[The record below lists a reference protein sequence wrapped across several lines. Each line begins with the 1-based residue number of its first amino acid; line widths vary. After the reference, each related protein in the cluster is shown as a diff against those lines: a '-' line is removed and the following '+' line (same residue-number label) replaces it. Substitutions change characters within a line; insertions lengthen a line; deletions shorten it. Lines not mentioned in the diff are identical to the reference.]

1 MVKKIV
7 NKQNVKQSVNV
18 KVHIGDKYKKK
29 RNKKRIRRGGIGGGG
44 GGGSSTSSSPNLI
57 PFTPVYIQSGNA
69 PHLEIPT
76 IHTPAI
82 PAPVP
87 ASVSAPVLASV
98 PSTPR
103 TSIVASRLRNVVD
116 NVRETTPMARY
127 GVIPTFGGNN
137 SDSDTDVADRIN
149 RVAPISMVGGSSGG
163 AVARNKGRPKVEK
176 TEHQLAIE
184 RLARNAK
191 ARERYA
197 QNKRLQEKN
206 DL

>member
-29 RNKKRIRRGGIGGGG
+29 RNKKRVRRGGS
-44 GGGSSTSSSPNLI
+44 GGGSSSSPNLI

-116 NVRETTPMARY
+116 NVRENTPMARH

-137 SDSDTDVADRIN
+137 SDSDTDEANRII

-163 AVARNKGRPKVEK
+163 GVAVAGGGRGNAGSSEEK
-176 TEHQLAIE
+176 

>member
-29 RNKKRIRRGGIGGGG
+29 RNKKRVRRGGSG
-44 GGGSSTSSSPNLI
+44 GGGSSSSPNLI

-116 NVRETTPMARY
+116 NVRETTPMARH
-127 GVIPTFGGNN
+127 GLIPTFGGNN
-137 SDSDTDVADRIN
+137 SDSDTDVADRDI

-163 AVARNKGRPKVEK
+163 GVAVAGGGRGNAGSAEEK
-176 TEHQLAIE
+176 

>member
-29 RNKKRIRRGGIGGGG
+29 RNKKRVRRGGSGGGA
-44 GGGSSTSSSPNLI
+44 SSSSPNLI

-87 ASVSAPVLASV
+87 ASVSAPVLTSV

-103 TSIVASRLRNVVD
+103 TSVVASRLRNVVD
-116 NVRETTPMARY
+116 NVRENTPMARH

-137 SDSDTDVADRIN
+137 SDSDTDVAERIS
-149 RVAPISMVGGSSGG
+149 RVVPLSMVGGSSGG
-163 AVARNKGRPKVEK
+163 GVVGVRRGRPKVEK
-176 TEHQLAIE
+176 TEDQLAIE

-191 ARERYA
+191 ARERRA
-197 QNKRLQEKN
+197 ELKRLQEKN

>member
-29 RNKKRIRRGGIGGGG
+29 RNKKRVRRGGS
-44 GGGSSTSSSPNLI
+44 GGGSSSSPNLI

-87 ASVSAPVLASV
+87 ASVSAPVLVSV

-103 TSIVASRLRNVVD
+103 TSIVASRLRNAVD
-116 NVRETTPMARY
+116 NVRETTPMARH

-137 SDSDTDVADRIN
+137 SDSDTDVADRIS
-149 RVAPISMVGGSSGG
+149 RVVPLSMVGGSSGG
-163 AVARNKGRPKVEK
+163 DVVRRGRPKGSVNRPKDVIQAEK
-176 TEHQLAIE
+176 DEKEMRKLEKQLS
-184 RLARNAK
+184 K
-191 ARERYA
+191 
-197 QNKRLQEKN
+197 K
-206 DL
+206 

>member
-29 RNKKRIRRGGIGGGG
+29 RNKKRVRRGGSG
-44 GGGSSTSSSPNLI
+44 GGGSSSSPNLI

-116 NVRETTPMARY
+116 NVRENTPMARH

-137 SDSDTDVADRIN
+137 SDSDTDVAERDG
-149 RVAPISMVGGSSGG
+149 RVVPLSMVGGSSGG
-163 AVARNKGRPKVEK
+163 GVVGVRRGRPKGSVNRPKAEIEAEK
-176 TEHQLAIE
+176 HEKELRKLEKQLSQ
-184 RLARNAK
+184 K
-191 ARERYA
+191 
-197 QNKRLQEKN
+197 
-206 DL
+206 

>member
-29 RNKKRIRRGGIGGGG
+29 RNKKRVRRGGSG
-44 GGGSSTSSSPNLI
+44 GGGSSSSPNLI

-116 NVRETTPMARY
+116 NVRENTPMARH

-137 SDSDTDVADRIN
+137 SDSDTDEANRDI

-163 AVARNKGRPKVEK
+163 GVVGVRRGRPKGSVNRSKAEIEAEK
-176 TEHQLAIE
+176 HEKELKKLEKQLS
-184 RLARNAK
+184 K
-191 ARERYA
+191 
-197 QNKRLQEKN
+197 K
-206 DL
+206 

>member
-29 RNKKRIRRGGIGGGG
+29 RNKKRVRRGGSG
-44 GGGSSTSSSPNLI
+44 GGGSSSSPNLI

-116 NVRETTPMARY
+116 NVRENTPMARH

-137 SDSDTDVADRIN
+137 SDSDTDVAERIS
-149 RVAPISMVGGSSGG
+149 RVVPLSMVVGSSGG
-163 AVARNKGRPKVEK
+163 GVVRRGRPKVEK
-176 TEHQLAIE
+176 TEDQLAIE

-191 ARERYA
+191 ARERRA
-197 QNKRLQEKN
+197 ELKRLQEKN

>member
-18 KVHIGDKYKKK
+18 KVHIGDEYKKK
-29 RNKKRIRRGGIGGGG
+29 RNKKRVRRGGSG
-44 GGGSSTSSSPNLI
+44 GGGSSSSPNLI

-116 NVRETTPMARY
+116 NVRENTPMARH

-137 SDSDTDVADRIN
+137 SDGDTDVAEIISRA
-149 RVAPISMVGGSSGG
+149 VPLSMVGGSSGG
-163 AVARNKGRPKVEK
+163 GVAVAGGGRGRPKGSVNRPKAEIEAEK
-176 TEHQLAIE
+176 HEKELKKLQKQLS
-184 RLARNAK
+184 K
-191 ARERYA
+191 
-197 QNKRLQEKN
+197 K
-206 DL
+206 

>member
-29 RNKKRIRRGGIGGGG
+29 RNKKRVRRGGSG
-44 GGGSSTSSSPNLI
+44 GGGSSSSPNLI

-87 ASVSAPVLASV
+87 AP
-98 PSTPR
+98 
-103 TSIVASRLRNVVD
+103 
-116 NVRETTPMARY
+116 VRELPINNTMDRY
-127 GVIPTFGGNN
+127 GTIPVRKPLRVTNPIQSN
-137 SDSDTDVADRIN
+137 SDDETSLPPVKVVT
-149 RVAPISMVGGSSGG
+149 GGG
-163 AVARNKGRPKVEK
+163 VARNKGRPKVEK
-176 TEHQLAIE
+176 TEDQLTLE
-184 RLARNAK
+184 RSMRNAK
-191 ARERYA
+191 ARERRA
-197 QNKRLQEKN
+197 ELKRLQEKK
-206 DL
+206 

>member
-29 RNKKRIRRGGIGGGG
+29 RNKKRVRRGGSG
-44 GGGSSTSSSPNLI
+44 GGGSSSSPNLI

-116 NVRETTPMARY
+116 NVRETTPMARH
-127 GVIPTFGGNN
+127 GLIPTFGGNN

-149 RVAPISMVGGSSGG
+149 RVVPIGGSSGG

-176 TEHQLAIE
+176 TEDQLAIE

-191 ARERYA
+191 ARERRA
-197 QNKRLQEKN
+197 ELKRLQEKN